1 MSGALSGVR
10 VVEMASVVLGPYA
23 GQQLADHGADV
34 IKVEP
39 PGGDTN
45 RNLGPYRENADMSSL
60 FLGCNRNKRSIVL
73 DLKSAQGKKACHKLI
88 EKADVV
94 LHNYRPQSIARLGF
108 GYDDIVKY
116 NPAVIYCGAYGY
128 SLEGAYGEK
137 GALDDSIQA
146 ASGIAML
153 VNEMMGEVRYLPTI
167 VADKTTGMMAAQSV
181 MAALFHR
188 ERSGEGQQIEV
199 PMFETMASWVMT
211 EHLWGKSFEPA
222 IGTAGYVRLMANH
235 RRPYETKDGKYLAV
249 LPYWDNHWNTFAEL
263 SGHPELAENPDFKDM
278 KSRLKNINDS
288 YKATGEVI
296 KERTQ
301 QEWLDL
307 LGDTNVPMMIVNT
320 LESLVTDEHLVSS
333 GFWQEHEHPTE
344 GTLRFASPPAT
355 LSKTPA
361 SIDRLPPR
369 LGEHTREVL
378 NEIGYAANE
387 VDMLIGDGN
396 VYQCENV

>member
-222 IGTAGYVRLMANH
+222 IGAAGYVRLMANH

-301 QEWLDL
+301 KEWLDL

>member
-1 MSGALSGVR
+1 MSGALSGIR

-34 IKVEP
+34 VKVEP

-45 RNLGPYRENADMSSL
+45 RNLGPSRANADMSSL

-73 DLKSAQGKKACHKLI
+73 DLKSEQGKQACHKLI

-108 GYDDIVKY
+108 GYADIVKY
-116 NPAVIYCGAYGY
+116 NPNIVYCGAYGY
-128 SLEGAYGEK
+128 SIKGSYGEK

-146 ASGIAML
+146 VSGIAML
-153 VNEMMGEVRYLPTI
+153 VNESMGEVRYLPTI
-167 VADKTTGMMAAQSV
+167 VADKTTGMMAAQSI

-188 ERSGEGQQIEV
+188 ERTGEGQEIEV

-222 IGTAGYVRLMANH
+222 LGDAGYIRLMANH

-263 SGHPELAENPDFKDM
+263 SGHPELAENPNFKDM
-278 KSRLKNINDS
+278 QSRLKNINES
-288 YKATGEVI
+288 YKATGDVI

-320 LESLVTDEHLVSS
+320 LDSLVTDEHLVST

-355 LSKTPA
+355 LSKSPT

-378 NEIGYAANE
+378 KEIGYAAKE
-387 VDMLIGDGN
+387 VDTLIGDGN

>member
-1 MSGALSGVR
+1 MSGALAGVR

-45 RNLGPYRENADMSSL
+45 RNLGPYRENKDMSSL

-73 DLKSAQGKKACHKLI
+73 DLKSEQGKKACHKLI

-94 LHNYRPQSIARLGF
+94 LHNYRPQSIERLGF
-108 GYDDIVKY
+108 GYADIVKY
-116 NPAVIYCGAYGY
+116 NSNIIYCGAYGY
-128 SLEGAYGEK
+128 SIKGTYGEK

-167 VADKTTGMMAAQSV
+167 VADKTTGMMAAQSI

-188 ERSGEGQQIEV
+188 ERSGEGQEIEV

-222 IGTAGYVRLMANH
+222 LGEAGYVRLMANH

-278 KSRLKNINDS
+278 QSRLKNINDS
-288 YKATGEVI
+288 YKATGDVI
-296 KERTQ
+296 KEKTQ

-320 LESLVTDEHLVSS
+320 LESLVTDEHLVST

-344 GTLRFASPPAT
+344 GTLRFSSPPAT

-369 LGEHTREVL
+369 LGEHTCEVL
-378 NEIGYAANE
+378 KEIGYAAKM
-387 VDMLIGDGN
+387 VG
-396 VYQCENV
+396 

>member
-301 QEWLDL
+301 KEWLDL